1 MAAFLYVQ
9 GKFSMK
15 VLFTETHGNG
25 WTLVKVEI
33 LDHAMKKARLSRQHQ
48 KSDRIAKI
56 EEEDKDLPQKIMH

>member
-1 MAAFLYVQ
+1 
-9 GKFSMK
+9 MK